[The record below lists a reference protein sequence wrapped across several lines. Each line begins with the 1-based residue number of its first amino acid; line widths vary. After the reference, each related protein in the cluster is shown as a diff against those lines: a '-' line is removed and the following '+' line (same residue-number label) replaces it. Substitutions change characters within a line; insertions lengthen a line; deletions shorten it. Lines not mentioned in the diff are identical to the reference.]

1 MTLPREPG
9 SRIARAVL
17 ALGFFSATLTLLPT
31 IASGQVVLA
40 TGDSLRIDVWRF
52 PEYSGQFIVGPDNML
67 ISAVY
72 EDVIVGGIP
81 MLQVQENVQAHLARF
96 IEDPQFVIEALLT
109 VVVSG
114 EVLRPGRYALPPG
127 TSVAQAIAAAGGVR
141 SSGKRSKVRVYRTV
155 GGINTELK
163 VNLTEPQ
170 GGLDP
175 IQSGDGIAVL
185 RGGPSFAQILGV
197 IGSVAALAILVERFV
212 DNSSSDSNPN
222 P

>member
-1 MTLPREPG
+1 MTLPRNPR

-17 ALGFFSATLTLLPT
+17 ALGFFFAILTLLPT
-31 IASGQVVLA
+31 IATGQPVLA
-40 TGDSLRIDVWRF
+40 TGDSLRVDVWRF
-52 PEYSGQFIVGPDNML
+52 PEYSGQFIIGPDNML

-72 EDVIVGGIP
+72 EGVVVGGVPIP
-81 MLQVQENVQAHLARF
+81 QVQENIQSHLARF

-141 SSGKRSKVRVYRTV
+141 SSGKRSKVRIFRTA

-163 VNLTEPQ
+163 VDLTQPQ
-170 GGLDP
+170 GGMDP

-212 DNSSSDSNPN
+212 DNSSSDNP
-222 P
+222 